1 MKTAKKALLLILSAV
16 LAALV
21 LTSCGG
27 SETPYDKN
35 NEENYTVSVKYDANG
50 GFFTTNTSVI
60 VDSYNVNDIPK
71 NANGNVDIALLAPDA
86 SERGNDAFKAV
97 KNGYFLAGW
106 YTDRIEQT
114 DASGNKSYTYSGKW
128 DFASNTLEIDPNR
141 NYSANN
147 SLITLYAAWVPLFKI
162 EFYDLTS
169 NELIETF
176 TYDPTSSES
185 IKVPKWNEKSGAI
198 DMFDFPEKSGYTFKT
213 AYYDVNKEKELVGET
228 VEHCGKVDLAT
239 GTAVDP
245 TLKLYVDWTEGEWYK
260 ISTAEQFIKN
270 FSANGCYEILD
281 DLDFKGK
288 IWPTASMYGN
298 FSGRINGN
306 GHVFKNI
313 EVTQTQN
320 SKVNAG
326 LFGQLTENAEISD
339 LTLENVC
346 FTIKAGTRVPANYG
360 LLAGTVSANA
370 TVENVKI
377 VGGVL
382 QIDSECYFGVDDYS
396 IGLVCGSGNDQCIEN
411 ADISCSVV
419 GENPD
424 RITVAVDGNKVT
436 LEFNE

>member
-1 MKTAKKALLLILSAV
+1 MKNAKKALLLILSAV

-27 SETPYDKN
+27 LETPYDKN

-260 ISTAEQFIKN
+260 IYTAEQFIKN

-306 GHVFKNI
+306 GHVLKNI

-382 QIDSECYFGVDDYS
+382 QIDSGCYFGVDDYS

>member
-128 DFASNTLEIDPNR
+128 DFASNTLEIDTNR

-239 GTAVDP
+239 GTAVDS
-245 TLKLYVDWTEGEWYK
+245 TLKLYIDWTEGEWYK

-326 LFGQLTENAEISD
+326 LFGQLTEDAEISD
-339 LTLENVC
+339 LTLENIC

-382 QIDSECYFGVDDYS
+382 QIDSGCYFGVDDYS

-411 ADISCSVV
+411 ADIRCSVV

>member
-128 DFASNTLEIDPNR
+128 DFASNTLEIDTNR

-245 TLKLYVDWTEGEWYK
+245 TLKLYIDWTEGEWYK

-326 LFGQLTENAEISD
+326 LFGQLTEDAEISD
-339 LTLENVC
+339 LTLENIC

-370 TVENVKI
+370 TVENIKI

-382 QIDSECYFGVDDYS
+382 QIDSGCYFGVDDYS

-411 ADISCSVV
+411 ADITCSVV

>member
-1 MKTAKKALLLILSAV
+1 MKTKIKLLFLLTVAIAAVLLLI
-16 LAALV
+16 
-21 LTSCGG
+21 SC
-27 SETPYDKN
+27 SDESPYGDY
-35 NEENYTVSVKYDANG
+35 NEEGYTVSVKYDANG

-313 EVTQTQN
+313 EVTQTQK
-320 SKVNAG
+320 SKANAG
-326 LFGQLTENAEISD
+326 LFGQLTEDAEISD
-339 LTLENVC
+339 LTLENIC

-382 QIDSECYFGVDDYS
+382 QIDSGCYFGVDDYS

>member
-1 MKTAKKALLLILSAV
+1 MKNAKKALLLILSAV

-27 SETPYDKN
+27 LETPYDKN

-114 DASGNKSYTYSGKW
+114 DASGNKTYTYSGKW

-306 GHVFKNI
+306 GHVLKNI

-326 LFGQLTENAEISD
+326 LFGQLTEDAEISD
-339 LTLENVC
+339 LTLENIC

-382 QIDSECYFGVDDYS
+382 QIDSGCYFGVDDYS

>member
-128 DFASNTLEIDPNR
+128 DFASNTLEIDTNR

-245 TLKLYVDWTEGEWYK
+245 TLKLYIDWTEGEWYK

-326 LFGQLTENAEISD
+326 LFGQLTEDAEISD
-339 LTLENVC
+339 LTLENIC

-382 QIDSECYFGVDDYS
+382 QIDSGCYFGVDDYS

>member
-1 MKTAKKALLLILSAV
+1 MKNAKKALLLILSAV

-27 SETPYDKN
+27 LETPYDKN

-141 NYSANN
+141 NYSANK

-306 GHVFKNI
+306 GHVLKNI

-326 LFGQLTENAEISD
+326 LFGQLTEDAEISD
-339 LTLENVC
+339 LTLENIC

-382 QIDSECYFGVDDYS
+382 QIDSGCYFGVDDYS

-411 ADISCSVV
+411 ADVSCSVV

>member
-1 MKTAKKALLLILSAV
+1 MKNAKKALLLILSAV

-27 SETPYDKN
+27 LETPYDKN

-50 GFFTTNTSVI
+50 GFFTTNTSVS

-260 ISTAEQFIKN
+260 IYTAEQFIKN

-306 GHVFKNI
+306 GHVLKNI

-382 QIDSECYFGVDDYS
+382 QIDSGCYFGVDDYS

-411 ADISCSVV
+411 ADVSCSVV

>member
-288 IWPTASMYGN
+288 IWPTSSMYGN

-306 GHVFKNI
+306 GHVLKNI

-326 LFGQLTENAEISD
+326 LFGQLTENAKISD
-339 LTLENVC
+339 LTLENIC

-382 QIDSECYFGVDDYS
+382 QIDSGCYFGVDDYS

-424 RITVAVDGNKVT
+424 RITVAVYGNKVT

>member
-128 DFASNTLEIDPNR
+128 DFASNTLEIDTNR

-213 AYYDVNKEKELVGET
+213 AYYDANKEKELVGET

-245 TLKLYVDWTEGEWYK
+245 TLKLYIDWTEGEWYK

-326 LFGQLTENAEISD
+326 LFGQLTEDAEISD
-339 LTLENVC
+339 LTLENIC

-382 QIDSECYFGVDDYS
+382 QIDSGCYFGVDDYS

>member
-27 SETPYDKN
+27 LETPYDKN

-260 ISTAEQFIKN
+260 IYTAEQFIKN

-306 GHVFKNI
+306 GHVLKNI

-382 QIDSECYFGVDDYS
+382 QIDSGCYFGVDDYS

-411 ADISCSVV
+411 ADVSCSVV

>member
-1 MKTAKKALLLILSAV
+1 MKNAKKALLLILSAV

-260 ISTAEQFIKN
+260 IYTAEQFIKN

-306 GHVFKNI
+306 GHVLKNI

-382 QIDSECYFGVDDYS
+382 QIDSGCYFGVDDYS

-411 ADISCSVV
+411 ADVSCSVV

>member
-21 LTSCGG
+21 LTSCGD

-128 DFASNTLEIDPNR
+128 DFASNTLEIDTNR

-176 TYDPTSSES
+176 AYDPTSSES

-245 TLKLYVDWTEGEWYK
+245 TLKLYIDWTEGEWYK

-270 FSANGCYEILD
+270 FSSNGCYEILD

-326 LFGQLTENAEISD
+326 LFGQLTEDAEISD
-339 LTLENVC
+339 LTLENIC

-382 QIDSECYFGVDDYS
+382 QIDSGCYFGVDDYS

>member
-326 LFGQLTENAEISD
+326 LFGQLTEDAEISD
-339 LTLENVC
+339 LTLENIC

-382 QIDSECYFGVDDYS
+382 QIDSGCYFGVDDYS